1 MKTKKELR
9 EFLIKNLW
17 FVETSEP
24 WDGYLCKKCWR
35 MVFDPD
41 YKHRNLNRE
50 TCDSD
55 EIIHVREVTEKQT
68 PPVCIHPEKDDNKP
82 QEPINTDLEVLKKYV
97 EENIEYTKG
106 CVDTPFRNGSI
117 DAYEIVLERINSLM
131 RGE

>member
-1 MKTKKELR
+1 MKSKGDCVICGKYVPENDYTHTCKTQEP
-9 EFLIKNLW
+9 IKDENLLGTAT
-17 FVETSEP
+17 FTNDEMKRFTGETT
-24 WDGYLCKKCWR
+24 
-35 MVFDPD
+35 
-41 YKHRNLNRE
+41 LN
-50 TCDSD
+50 DLL
-55 EIIHVREVTEKQT
+55 
-68 PPVCIHPEKDDNKP
+68 KP

>member
-41 YKHRNLNRE
+41 CKHRNLNRE

-55 EIIHVREVTEKQT
+55 EIIHVREVTE
-68 PPVCIHPEKDDNKP
+68 

-117 DAYEIVLERINSLM
+117 EAYEIVLERIKSLM
-131 RGE
+131 RWE

>member
-82 QEPINTDLEVLKKYV
+82 QEPINTDLEVLREYV
-97 EENIEYTKG
+97 SEIYPEV
-106 CVDTPFRNGSI
+106 VDNDVEQGWREACAS
-117 DAYEIVLERINSLM
+117 VLAKIKSLI